1 MKGRLISLFVCLML
15 LIGACANKKVPS
27 VHDYYSQGEYF
38 YDRGVYKGAIENY
51 QRLVDQYPFSP
62 LAEQAELKIGLTY
75 YTMHDYP
82 EAISAL
88 SDFVR
93 MHPMNKE
100 LPLASYYLGMA
111 YFDQMN
117 GPAQD
122 QSNTMSAMEQFRL
135 LEAHYPESAFAELAH
150 QRIEVCRQVLAGN
163 EYMVGSFYAKQA
175 NFPAAESRYAELM
188 EKYPETPVAPKGL
201 YDLAETLKKEG
212 KKYSAAQAFAAI
224 KADYGKTKYAALADQ
239 ELKKLNQPV
248 DTEEDPL
255 RLVLAESGFGPPE
268 DEPPLVTVS
277 HHEGDRMS
285 DGAAAAAAATGGSAL
300 TPAVAE
306 NGPPVTLRGV
316 RLASSPKPISIIF
329 DLSGPVK
336 FQKHFDGGTDF
347 STLTVRL
354 LNTQPDSKLD
364 QHMVF
369 DRSIFRDSE
378 IKSEGD
384 ATTVVVNTTHV
395 ARFAIIPLE
404 EPARLLITFTTDQTD
419 LGQATNAA
427 DDSGSDAGSDQ
438 Q

>member
-1 MKGRLISLFVCLML
+1 MKVRLLSLSLCLAL
-15 LIGACANKKVPS
+15 LTGACANKKVPS

-100 LPLASYYLGMA
+100 LPLASYYLGMS
-111 YFDQMN
+111 YFDQMH

-122 QSNTMSAMEQFRL
+122 QSNTKSAMEQFRL

-163 EYMVGSFYAKQA
+163 EYMIGSYYAKQA

-188 EKYPETPVAPKGL
+188 EMYPETPVAPKGL

-224 KADYGKTKYAALADQ
+224 KADYGKTKYAALADK
-239 ELKKLNQPV
+239 ELKQLNQPV

-255 RLVLAESGFGPPE
+255 RLVLAESGFGPPQ
-268 DEPPLVTVS
+268 DEPPLITVS
-277 HHEGDRMS
+277 HHERDGMS
-285 DGAAAAAAATGGSAL
+285 AGAAPVAGGAAL
-300 TPAVAE
+300 TPAVAD
-306 NGPPVTLRGV
+306 NGPPVTLRGI

-336 FQKHFDGGTDF
+336 FQKHFEGGPDF
-347 STLTVRL
+347 STLTVRM

-369 DRSIFRDSE
+369 DRSIFRDSD
-378 IKSEGD
+378 IKSDGTS
-384 ATTVVVNTTHV
+384 TTVVVNTTHV

-404 EPARLLITFTTDQTD
+404 EPSRLLITFTSDETD
-419 LGQATNAA
+419 LGQAGDQTT
-427 DDSGSDAGSDQ
+427 DSQEGDASSDQ
-438 Q
+438 P